1 VLVLTGAGIKY
12 PAPPLPRPAHLD
24 GAPEAMLGQVKRAIG

>member
-12 PAPPLPRPAHLD
+12 PPPPLPRPAHLE
-24 GAPEAMLGQVKRAIG
+24 GTPEAMLAQVKRVIG